1 MVKGINIIEIRDI
14 CIKSSKNARLY
25 ALQHLLPLHKSLSLP
40 LLLPPLTGVAASC
53 SHDKFPNPE
62 FNILN
67 LSLLTFYHSWLAPCS
82 RDKFLNPDL
91 NIL

>member
-40 LLLPPLTGVAASC
+40 LLEWLLHVLMTNSP
-53 SHDKFPNPE
+53 
-62 FNILN
+62 IR
-67 LSLLTFYHSWLAPCS
+67 SLIF
-82 RDKFLNPDL
+82 
-91 NIL
+91 